1 MNKTLSIPEWHRF
14 ALEGTK
20 LPVKIPLMGYSMF
33 PLVRYNRDIVTIIP
47 LEQCPQVGDIV
58 LFKNTKRDLY
68 VVHRVWEIKD
78 NIVLTWGD
86 NCDAP
91 DGWMPIEEIL
101 GKVVLIERG
110 KKKIKPE
117 PDKGVRWAIFWHKA
131 GKGYRFYR
139 YCRNRVAERIKKM
152 LLRGNP

>member
-58 LFKNTKRDLY
+58 LFKNNKRDLY

-117 PDKGVRWAIFWHKA
+117 PDKGVRWAIFWHKT

-139 YCRNRVAERIKKM
+139 YCRNRAAERIKKM